1 MPEVTTHHEDEDTYR
16 TWVGA
21 GPHAGVHPQRPIPAV
36 DETQAPILAAA
47 LAADRRALGE
57 RRPPPDPPAPPLGT
71 VWVDPARPSRG
82 VVYVGPTAE
91 EELALRHG
99 ISLEQAREI
108 AEAPGKRMAAA
119 ADAAKAGSERASSSS
134 EKAEAEAAPT
144 PARKPPSS
152 SASGG

>member
-108 AEAPGKRMAAA
+108 AEAPGKRIAAA
-119 ADAAKAGSERASSSS
+119 SKAAAEHADTKAD
-134 EKAEAEAAPT
+134 EKPESAPT

-152 SASGG
+152 SASGT